1 MSQDIEPTHSK
12 NQFKRLSPA
21 VELYSS
27 TPSRDTVPGLF
38 YLVLCW
44 ILSNSNLEYKP
55 NEPQDRHHR
64 QLQKVWR
71 EICEIVASSKPFSCA
86 VIGSKGGIGKTPL
99 ISMLSLVCAAASHKS
114 TLAAEFH
121 PDTGTM
127 GDRLGVSTSQ
137 HGEYRTFHMVRHPEI
152 MESHTAMSK
161 LTATY
166 PGSSLD
172 VLLAEPKP
180 DQPDNITCKEVFEAL
195 TDKLFSHYSNVFCDT
210 GNGDLTPI
218 HEGNLFAVDTCV
230 FPVMADK
237 DDNYKPSLMT
247 MIQMHKAGHTRLVV
261 SMPKVVNATNPK
273 DSKDKYLAKYRDGAR
288 KILEDSGWRYERI
301 MPDTDKPLPT
311 RPKKTEQS
319 SEEQLAEYREA
330 LVNRLLD
337 DLGVTKD
344 NIFLIPFSKHIANNG
359 VASVERSKIGILALM
374 AYSELLLHLMKLPA
388 PTLEEKKARFEATM
402 SQRGED
408 QMRRPTPVMDPA
420 TVDLNL
426 QRLRD
431 ANAQGDGDGVKRTL
445 AGIAE
450 MLTKKPEAEAGM
462 TEKE

>member
-1 MSQDIEPTHSK
+1 MSLDIEPTHGK
-12 NQFKRLSPA
+12 NQLKRLSPA
-21 VELYSS
+21 VKLNSS
-27 TPSRDTVPGLF
+27 TPTPSRDTIPGLIF
-38 YLVLCW
+38 LLICYVL
-44 ILSNSNLEYKP
+44 SKSNLEYKP

-64 QLQKVWR
+64 RLQKVWQ
-71 EICEIVASSKPFSCA
+71 EIGEIVASGKPFSCA

-99 ISMLSLVCAAASHKS
+99 ISMLSLVCAMASRKS

-180 DQPDNITCKEVFEAL
+180 DQPDNITCMEVFEAL
-195 TDKLFSHYSNVFCDT
+195 IVLFSHYSNVFCDT

-247 MIQMHKAGHTRLVV
+247 KIQMFKAGHTRLVV

-288 KILEDSGWRYERI
+288 KILEDNGWRYERI

-311 RPKKTEQS
+311 KPKKTEQS
-319 SEEQLAEYREA
+319 SEEQLAEYHEA
-330 LVNRLLD
+330 LINRLLD

-359 VASVERSKIGILALM
+359 VASVERSKICILALM

-408 QMRRPTPVMDPA
+408 QMRRPTPLMDSVTRDLHLKRVRDEIDRGDRGSALRALASMAETVKEELEPA
-420 TVDLNL
+420 
-426 QRLRD
+426 
-431 ANAQGDGDGVKRTL
+431 
-445 AGIAE
+445 
-450 MLTKKPEAEAGM
+450 
-462 TEKE
+462 